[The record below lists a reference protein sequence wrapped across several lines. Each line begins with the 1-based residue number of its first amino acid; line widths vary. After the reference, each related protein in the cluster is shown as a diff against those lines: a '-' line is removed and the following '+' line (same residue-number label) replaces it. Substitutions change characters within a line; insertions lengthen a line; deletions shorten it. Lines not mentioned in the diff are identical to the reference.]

1 MEENLN
7 TQNVPEGEHED
18 IEREEK
24 AGKMFTQDEVN
35 RIVQERLARDRA
47 KREKDDGVED
57 MLNNINEREV
67 SLSARESKVKCHE
80 LILEKGYSKDLLEIL
95 DTSDFKKFQEQ
106 AENIEK
112 LIKSKTV
119 RYPGT
124 VPNPRR
130 SDRQPSGF
138 AKSAHIP
145 KQYGV

>member
-1 MEENLN
+1 MENNIDTMVQGAGSEA
-7 TQNVPEGEHED
+7 HEQQPA
-18 IEREEK
+18 ERT
-24 AGKMFTQDEVN
+24 FTQDEVN
-35 RIVQERLARDRA
+35 RIVQERLTRDRA
-47 KREKDDGVED
+47 KRDKDNGIED
-57 MLNNINEREV
+57 MLNDTNDREV

-95 DTSDFKKFQEQ
+95 DTSNFEKFQEQ

-112 LIKSKTV
+112 MIKSETV

-130 SDRQPSGF
+130 SDRQTSGF
-138 AKSAHIP
+138 TKSAHVP